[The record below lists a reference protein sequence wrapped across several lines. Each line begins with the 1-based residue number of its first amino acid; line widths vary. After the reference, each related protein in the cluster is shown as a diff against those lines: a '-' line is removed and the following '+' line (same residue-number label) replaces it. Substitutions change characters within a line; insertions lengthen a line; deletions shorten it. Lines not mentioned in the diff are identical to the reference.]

1 MNYGFIKAA
10 ACTPEI
16 VVADCIHN
24 AQAILDLMK
33 KSAAEGVRL
42 AVFPE
47 LCLTGYTCG
56 DLFTQQTLLESVKQ
70 NLLKLAEESR
80 SLQMISVIGAP
91 IAHYGK
97 LYNCG
102 VVLYG
107 GKFWESSPKRK
118 FPIMPNFMKRETSV
132 PLPKRTRTVRIGEDE
147 IPFGKDCSSVV
158 TKCPNLFSGLRSAK
172 TFGFAG
178 RRQPITP

>member
-56 DLFTQQTLLESVKQ
+56 DLFTQQTLSESVKQ

-80 SLQMISVIGAP
+80 SLSMISVIGAP
-91 IAHYGK
+91 ITHYGK

-107 GKFWESSPKRK
+107 GKILGIVPK
-118 FPIMPNFMKRETSV
+118 T
-132 PLPKRTRTVRIGEDE
+132 E
-147 IPFGKDCSSVV
+147 IPNYAEFYEARNFCAAPE
-158 TKCPNLFSGLRSAK
+158 TN
-172 TFGFAG
+172 
-178 RRQPITP
+178 